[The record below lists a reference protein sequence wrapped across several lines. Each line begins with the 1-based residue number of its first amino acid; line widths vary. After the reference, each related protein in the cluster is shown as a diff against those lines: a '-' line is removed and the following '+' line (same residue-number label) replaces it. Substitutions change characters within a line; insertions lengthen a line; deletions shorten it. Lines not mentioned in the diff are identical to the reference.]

1 MRISDWSSDVCS
13 SDLLALVAGGDHAWI
28 PGERLWR
35 LMVAPP
41 ADCAA
46 ACNDA
51 ARDLDLVWRSLG
63 HRADKVEVL
72 WLCAQ
77 PGCSVPSPLRED
89 RVLRVLRPDPA
100 VRTRLPAVD
109 DGAGGVAVYVID
121 PHGFEIGRAHV

>member
-63 HRADKVEVL
+63 HRSEERRVGKECVST
-72 WLCAQ
+72 CRSRRSPYHYKNKTHNIHKSSHHTQHTTHPQ
-77 PGCSVPSPLRED
+77 PHLTPP
-89 RVLRVLRPDPA
+89 
-100 VRTRLPAVD
+100 
-109 DGAGGVAVYVID
+109 
-121 PHGFEIGRAHV
+121 